1 MFKSRAKAKERSTS
15 TTRAVSGELIVQDYA
30 GITVA
35 TIGRPS
41 LLEARDIDTIA
52 RELNALIAEQAKRK
66 LILDF
71 TNVRQLSSQSIG
83 MLLNLNKQAKAIDGT
98 VALCGIR
105 GPVARL
111 FELTKL
117 DAIFAIFK
125 DDAAALASFGVHVT

>member
-1 MFKSRAKAKERSTS
+1 MFQTRAGKQEKTAA
-15 TTRAVSGELIVQDYA
+15 TTRAAIGELIVQDYA
-30 GITVA
+30 GVIVA

-41 LLEARDIDTIA
+41 LLESRDFDAIA
-52 RELNALIAEQAKRK
+52 RNLDALVSEQAKRK
-66 LILDF
+66 LVIDF

-83 MLLNLNKQAKAIDGT
+83 MLLNLNNQAKSIDGT
-98 VALCGIR
+98 IALCGIR

-117 DAIFAIFK
+117 DAIFKIFK